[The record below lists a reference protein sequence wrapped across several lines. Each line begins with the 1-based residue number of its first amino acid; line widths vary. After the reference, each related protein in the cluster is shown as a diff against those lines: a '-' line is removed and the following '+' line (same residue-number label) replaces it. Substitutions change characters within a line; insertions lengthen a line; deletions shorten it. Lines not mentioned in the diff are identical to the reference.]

1 MTFMNEPDVLA
12 GLPDWLNYV
21 GGAAGFI
28 AAAGL
33 WIRQWLSSAK
43 LDRAAD
49 DANERTLA
57 RLQAQL
63 MAERDRA
70 DTLMRERE
78 AMATEIGSLRGEV
91 HALRSQVESLMTMIR
106 EMRGAQA

>member
-1 MTFMNEPDVLA
+1 MNEPDVLA
-12 GLPDWLNYV
+12 GLPDWLKFA
-21 GGAAGFI
+21 GGASGFI
-28 AAAGL
+28 AAGAL

-57 RLQAQL
+57 RLQEQL
-63 MAERDRA
+63 LAERDRA

-91 HALRSQVESLMTMIR
+91 HALRAQVDSLMAMIR
-106 EMRGAQA
+106 EMRGAPV